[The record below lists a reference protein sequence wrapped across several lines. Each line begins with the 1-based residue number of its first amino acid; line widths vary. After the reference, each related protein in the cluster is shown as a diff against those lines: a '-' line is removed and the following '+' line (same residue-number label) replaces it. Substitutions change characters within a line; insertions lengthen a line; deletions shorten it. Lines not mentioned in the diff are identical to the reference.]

1 MSVFPQK
8 FIQQLQGLFSETES
22 RALLE
27 ALEQPAPV
35 SVRLNPYFKGQL
47 CVPHEKIPQ
56 CETGYFL
63 KERPLFTADPAFHAG
78 AYYPQEANSMWIGA
92 VFSFLRNTYFESSAS
107 LAVLDLC
114 AAPGGKTTDISSR
127 LLAQDILVA
136 NEVISARNAIL
147 FENVSKWGLAN
158 TVITKADAQK
168 FGQKGPVFDLIFCD
182 APCSGEGMFRKD
194 NIAIQEWSEDNVTL
208 CTQRQQRIVFD
219 IWDALKPGGFM
230 IYSTCTFNRNEN
242 EDNVFRICEETG
254 AEIIPF
260 EHLAKSTLYELEP
273 NMYRCLPHLSKGEGL
288 FFCIL
293 RKPDEQDKAG
303 GLEISP
309 RNQKNKRLPIKSSYP
324 GFTSIEKGN
333 ETYVL
338 AGDRDPLFIHG
349 LPGLVHPGVPLGS
362 FFNEK
367 WKPHPAVSLI
377 KGADFGLPEIEL
389 DDEAA
394 MQYLKREFIP
404 LKPQALGAVIV
415 CWNGH
420 PIGTA
425 NAVKNGLN
433 NLLPMEWRVR
443 GNFTAHSIV
452 EHK

>member
-8 FIQQLQGLFSETES
+8 FIQQLQVLFSEKES
-22 RALLE
+22 LALLE
-27 ALEQPAPV
+27 SLEQPAPI
-35 SVRLNPYFKGQL
+35 SVRLNPYFKGHL
-47 CVPHEKIPQ
+47 SVPHEKIPQ
-56 CETGYFL
+56 SENAYFL
-63 KERPLFTADPAFHAG
+63 NERPLFTADPAFHAG

-92 VFSFLRNTYFESSAS
+92 VFGFLRKGYFEESEG

-127 LLAQDILVA
+127 LLSQDILVA

-147 FENVSKWGLAN
+147 FENVCKWGLAN

-168 FGQKGPVFDLIFCD
+168 FGQKGPVFDMVFCD

-194 NIAIQEWSEDNVTL
+194 NIAIQEWSEDNVSL
-208 CTQRQQRIVFD
+208 CTQRQQRIVYD
-219 IWDALKPGGFM
+219 VWDALKPGGFM

-242 EDNVFRICEETG
+242 EDNVLRICEEKG

-260 EHLAKSTLYELEP
+260 EHPAKSNLYELEQ

-293 RKPDEQDKAG
+293 RKPQESEKPEG
-303 GLEISP
+303 REISP
-309 RNQKNKRLPIKSSYP
+309 RNSKNKKLPLKSRYP
-324 GFTSIEKGN
+324 GFTCIEKGN
-333 ETYVL
+333 ETYLL
-338 AGDRDPLFIHG
+338 AGERDLNFIQN
-349 LPGLVHPGVPLGS
+349 LPGIVHPGVPLGS

-367 WKPHPAVSLI
+367 WKPHPAVALI
-377 KGADFGLPEIEL
+377 KNAEFGLPEVEL
-389 DDEAA
+389 SDTAA
-394 MQYLKREFIP
+394 MQFLKREFIP
-404 LKPQALGAVIV
+404 LKPKALGAVIV

-420 PIGTA
+420 RIGTA

-443 GNFTAHSIV
+443 GDFTAHSIV
-452 EHK
+452 EQK